1 MIAHIVFEADS
12 ALRVG
17 CGDANMLFDS
27 PIQRDFNEMP
37 MILGTSLCGVIRSIT
52 QSHLGKAKV
61 NDLFGKE
68 EIKSKLIFSN
78 AMILDDE
85 MQVNER
91 LIPLDRLA
99 NHHFLKHFLHLP
111 QRQHNRISHN
121 GTCEDGGK
129 FDEDIIFKGTRF
141 KFSISLQ
148 CKDESDKEDF
158 FSILNLLYLSY
169 FRLGAGK
176 TKGFGKIKILNISY
190 DNLKDVAS
198 ASLNESLKHTFNPK
212 DYKGSARFIR
222 YILCLKPEN
231 SFIFGS
237 GFGDLEV
244 DSVGVMENIIDY
256 ETKDFKKSLLIP
268 ASSIKGAI
276 SHRSRF
282 YINDFL
288 NNTINAKDRQK
299 DKQAEAIHQSLFG
312 SANDTNGGDSGNSL
326 SGGKYKSDSANSLSK
341 GDFIKSTNKSDS
353 AKKGKLLI
361 SDIYLDAFK
370 EQVFAHNS
378 IDRFSAA
385 AKGGALFQ
393 ERAYLSDSFKLTIF
407 VEKCESDEFKIALES
422 FEKAL
427 DDICNAL
434 LPLGAMSAKGH
445 GFFIG
450 TLNREEV

>member
-37 MILGTSLCGVIRSIT
+37 MILGTSLCGVIRSIA

-61 NDLFGKE
+61 EDLFGKE

-141 KFSISLQ
+141 KFSISLH

-198 ASLNESLKHTFNPK
+198 ASLNESLKHTFSPK

-222 YILCLKPEN
+222 YILSLKPEN

-256 ETKDFKKSLLIP
+256 ETKNFKKSLLIP

-282 YINDFL
+282 YINQSL
-288 NNTINAKDRQK
+288 KNAIDSTNKQK
-299 DKQAEAIHQSLFG
+299 DKQAEAIHSSLFG
-312 SANDTNGGDSGNSL
+312 SANDTSGGDFSGEYKGDSSNSLGGGDST
-326 SGGKYKSDSANSLSK
+326 KSA
-341 GDFIKSTNKSDS
+341 NKSDS

-378 IDRFSAA
+378 IDRFSGAA
-385 AKGGALFQ
+385 RSGALFQ
-393 ERAYLSDSFKLTIF
+393 ERAYLSDSFTLTIF
-407 VEKCESDEFKIALES
+407 VEKDESDEFKIALES
-422 FEKAL
+422 FERAL
-427 DDICNAL
+427 DDICKAL